1 MNPIDILMTA
11 LRSLASN
18 KLRAALT
25 LLGIVIGVTAVIVLI
40 SLGQGVQQSITSE
53 FESLG
58 TNLITV
64 TPGSS
69 EGDGFGAF
77 FGAGGD
83 TDTLTLNDAYALLD
97 PVSAPSVVAVAPE
110 INTWAHVEFG
120 RSSDD
125 TTILGVTADYDE
137 VRLYEV
143 EHGEFIAPVHVRD
156 ASSVAVIGAG
166 VSESLFGLRN
176 PVGQSIK
183 LNDKPFTIIGVLE
196 SKEGGFFGFL
206 DRNVMIPI
214 TTAHYRL
221 HFHPNSKGEIQVSS
235 ISVQA
240 MSSDSTKSAERE
252 ITEILRLR
260 HRIVEKDDFTIT
272 TQEQALEAI
281 ASAVG
286 VFTVFLGSIAAI
298 SLLVGGIGIM
308 NIMFVT
314 VTERTREIGIR
325 KAMGAKRRDILLQF
339 VTEAAV
345 LSFGGGLI
353 GLALGGLITLAL
365 NGQTIFGGDSPPLET
380 SVDVQITLLALGVS
394 IGIGL
399 FFGIYPALRAAR
411 LHPIDALRYE

>member
-1 MNPIDILMTA
+1 MNPLDILMTA

-156 ASSVAVIGAG
+156 AASVAVIGAG

-176 PVGQSIK
+176 PVGQSLK
-183 LNDKPFTIIGVLE
+183 LNDKPFTIIGVLK

-206 DRNVMIPI
+206 DRNIMIPI

-221 HFHPNSKGEIQVSS
+221 HFHPNSKGEIQVGS

-240 MSSDSTKSAERE
+240 ASSEATKSAERE

-380 SVDVQITLLALGVS
+380 SVDAQITLLALGVS

>member
-1 MNPIDILMTA
+1 MNPLDIILTA
-11 LRSLASN
+11 LTSLASN

-40 SLGQGVQQSITSE
+40 SLGQGVQQAITSE

-69 EGDGFGAF
+69 DGDGFGAF
-77 FGAGGD
+77 FSGGED
-83 TDTLTLNDAYALLD
+83 ADTLTLNDAQALLD
-97 PVSAPSVVAVAPE
+97 PVNAPSVVAVAPE
-110 INTWAHVEFG
+110 VNTWAHVEFG
-120 RSSDD
+120 RRSDD
-125 TTILGVTADYDE
+125 TTVLGVTADYDE
-137 VRLYEV
+137 VRLYVTEQ
-143 EHGEFIAPVHVRD
+143 GDFISPVHVRD
-156 ASSVAVIGAG
+156 AASVAVLGAG
-166 VSESLFGLRN
+166 ISESLFGLRN
-176 PVGQSIK
+176 PVGQTIK
-183 LNDKPFTIIGVLE
+183 LNTKPFTIIGVLE
-196 SKEGGFFGFL
+196 SEEGGFFDFL

-214 TTAHYRL
+214 TTAHYRIS
-221 HFHPNSKGEIQVSS
+221 FNPNSLGEIQVGT

-240 MSSDSTKSAERE
+240 ASSEAIESAERE
-252 ITEILRLR
+252 ISEILRLR
-260 HRIVEKDDFTIT
+260 HRIVDEDDFTIT

-281 ASAVG
+281 ESAIG
-286 VFTVFLGSIAAI
+286 AFTIFLGSIAAI

-308 NIMFVT
+308 NIMFVS

-345 LSFGGGLI
+345 LSFGGGLV
-353 GLALGGLITLAL
+353 GLALGGLITMAMNGRDFFDGTAL
-365 NGQTIFGGDSPPLET
+365 QTSI
-380 SVDVQITLLALGVS
+380 DVQITILALGVS

-399 FFGIYPALRAAR
+399 FFGIYPAMRAAR

>member
-1 MNPIDILMTA
+1 MNPLNIMLTA
-11 LRSLASN
+11 LSSLASN

-25 LLGIVIGVTAVIVLI
+25 LLGIVIGVMAVIVLI
-40 SLGQGVQQSITSE
+40 SLGQGVQKSITSE

-69 EGDGFGAF
+69 DGEGFGAF

-83 TDTLTLNDAYALLD
+83 EDTLTLEDAYALLD
-97 PVSAPSVVAVAPE
+97 PVSAPSIVAVAPE

-120 RSSDD
+120 RRSDD
-125 TTILGVTADYDE
+125 TVVLGVTADYDE
-137 VRLYEV
+137 VRLYVTEQ
-143 EHGEFIAPVHVRD
+143 GEFISPVHVRD
-156 ASSVAVIGAG
+156 AASVAVLGAG
-166 VSESLFGLRN
+166 ISESLFGLRN
-176 PVGQSIK
+176 PVRQTLK
-183 LNDKPFTIIGVLE
+183 LNNKPFTIIGVLE

-206 DRNVMIPI
+206 DRNIMVPI

-221 HFHPNSKGEIQVSS
+221 NFQPNSKGEIQVGT

-240 MSSDSTKSAERE
+240 ASGEIIRDAERE
-252 ITEILRLR
+252 ISDVLRLR
-260 HRIVEKDDFTIT
+260 HRILDEDDFTIT

-281 ASAVG
+281 ESAIG
-286 VFTVFLGSIAAI
+286 AFTIFLGSIAAI

-308 NIMFVT
+308 NIMLVS

-345 LSFGGGLI
+345 LSFGGGLV
-353 GLALGGLITLAL
+353 GLALGGLITMAM
-365 NGQTIFGGDSPPLET
+365 NGQDFLGGPTLET
-380 SVDVQITLLALGVS
+380 SIDVQITLLALGVS

>member
-1 MNPIDILMTA
+1 MNPLDIILTA
-11 LRSLASN
+11 LTSLASN

-40 SLGQGVQQSITSE
+40 SLGQGVQQAITSE

-69 EGDGFGAF
+69 DGDGFGAF
-77 FGAGGD
+77 FSGGED
-83 TDTLTLNDAYALLD
+83 ADTLTLNDARALLD
-97 PVSAPSVVAVAPE
+97 PVNAPSVVAVAPE
-110 INTWAHVEFG
+110 VNTWAHVEFG
-120 RSSDD
+120 RRSDD
-125 TTILGVTADYDE
+125 TTVLGVTADYDE
-137 VRLYEV
+137 VRLYVTEQ
-143 EHGEFIAPVHVRD
+143 GDFISPVHVRD
-156 ASSVAVIGAG
+156 AASVAVLGAG
-166 VSESLFGLRN
+166 ISESLFGLRN
-176 PVGQSIK
+176 PVGQTIK
-183 LNDKPFTIIGVLE
+183 LNTKPFTIIGVLE
-196 SKEGGFFGFL
+196 SEEGGFFDFL

-214 TTAHYRL
+214 TTAHYRIS
-221 HFHPNSKGEIQVSS
+221 FNPNSLGEIQVGT

-240 MSSDSTKSAERE
+240 ASSEAIESAERE
-252 ITEILRLR
+252 ISEILRLR
-260 HRIVEKDDFTIT
+260 HRIVDEDDFTIT

-281 ASAVG
+281 ESAIG
-286 VFTVFLGSIAAI
+286 AFTIFLGSIAAI

-308 NIMFVT
+308 NIMFVS

-345 LSFGGGLI
+345 LSFGGGLV
-353 GLALGGLITLAL
+353 GLALGGLITMAMNGRDFFDGTAL
-365 NGQTIFGGDSPPLET
+365 QTSI
-380 SVDVQITLLALGVS
+380 DVQITILALGVS

-399 FFGIYPALRAAR
+399 FFGIYPAMRAAR

>member
-1 MNPIDILMTA
+1 MNPLDIILTA
-11 LRSLASN
+11 LTSLASN

-40 SLGQGVQQSITSE
+40 SLGQGVQQAITSE

-69 EGDGFGAF
+69 EDGFGAF
-77 FGAGGD
+77 FSGGED
-83 TDTLTLNDAYALLD
+83 ADTLTLNDARALLD
-97 PVSAPSVVAVAPE
+97 PVNAPSVVAVAPE
-110 INTWAHVEFG
+110 VNTWAHVEFG
-120 RSSDD
+120 RRSDD
-125 TTILGVTADYDE
+125 TTVLGVTADYDE
-137 VRLYEV
+137 VRLYVTEQ
-143 EHGEFIAPVHVRD
+143 GDFISPVHVRD
-156 ASSVAVIGAG
+156 AASVAVLGAG
-166 VSESLFGLRN
+166 ISESLFGLRN
-176 PVGQSIK
+176 PVGQTIK
-183 LNDKPFTIIGVLE
+183 LNTKPFTIIGVLE
-196 SKEGGFFGFL
+196 SEEGGFFDFL

-214 TTAHYRL
+214 TTAHYRIS
-221 HFHPNSKGEIQVSS
+221 FNPNSLGEIQVGT

-240 MSSDSTKSAERE
+240 ASSEAIESAERE
-252 ITEILRLR
+252 ISEILRLR
-260 HRIVEKDDFTIT
+260 HRIVDEDDFTIT

-281 ASAVG
+281 ESAIG
-286 VFTVFLGSIAAI
+286 AFTIFLGSIAAI

-308 NIMFVT
+308 NIMFVS

-345 LSFGGGLI
+345 LSFGGGLV
-353 GLALGGLITLAL
+353 GLALGGLITMAMNGRDFFDGTAL
-365 NGQTIFGGDSPPLET
+365 QTSI
-380 SVDVQITLLALGVS
+380 DVQITILALGVS

-399 FFGIYPALRAAR
+399 FFGIYPAMRAAR

>member
-1 MNPIDILMTA
+1 MNPLDIMLTA
-11 LRSLASN
+11 LRSLAAN
-18 KLRAALT
+18 KLRASLT

-40 SLGQGVQQSITSE
+40 SLGQGVQKSITSE

-69 EGDGFGAF
+69 DGEGFGAF

-83 TDTLTLNDAYALLD
+83 DDTLTLNDAYALLD
-97 PVSAPSVVAVAPE
+97 PVSAPSVIAVAPE
-110 INTWAHVEFG
+110 INTWAQVAFG
-120 RSSDD
+120 RRADD

-137 VRLYEV
+137 VRLYVTEQ
-143 EHGEFIAPVHVRD
+143 GEFISPVHVRD
-156 ASSVAVIGAG
+156 AASVAVLGAG
-166 VSESLFGLRN
+166 ISESLFGLRN
-176 PVGQSIK
+176 PVGQIVK
-183 LNDKPFTIIGVLE
+183 LNSKPFTIIGVLE
-196 SKEGGFFGFL
+196 ANEGGFFGFL
-206 DRNVMIPI
+206 DRNIMIPI

-221 HFHPNSKGEIQVSS
+221 YFNPNSKGEIQVGT

-240 MSSDSTKSAERE
+240 ASGEVIESAERE
-252 ITEILRLR
+252 ISDVLRLR
-260 HRIVEKDDFTIT
+260 HRIVDEDDFTIT

-281 ASAVG
+281 ASAIG
-286 VFTVFLGSIAAI
+286 AFTIFLGSIAAI

-308 NIMFVT
+308 NIMLVS

-339 VTEAAV
+339 VTEAGV
-345 LSFGGGLI
+345 LSFGGGLV
-353 GLALGGLITLAL
+353 GLALGGLITMAM
-365 NGQTIFGGDSPPLET
+365 NGQDFLGGPTLET
-380 SVDVQITLLALGVS
+380 SIDAQITLLALGVS

>member
-1 MNPIDILMTA
+1 MNPLDIMLTA
-11 LRSLASN
+11 LTSLASN

-40 SLGQGVQQSITSE
+40 SLGQGVQKSITSE

-64 TPGSS
+64 TPGSNDG
-69 EGDGFGAF
+69 EGFGAF
-77 FGAGGD
+77 FGSGGD
-83 TDTLTLNDAYALLD
+83 SETLTLNDATALLD

-110 INTWAHVEFG
+110 INTWAHVEYG
-120 RSSDD
+120 RSADD

-137 VRLYEV
+137 VRLYVTEQ
-143 EHGEFIAPVHVRD
+143 GEFISPVHVRD
-156 ASSVAVIGAG
+156 AASVAVLGAG
-166 VSESLFGLRN
+166 ISESLFGLRN
-176 PVGQSIK
+176 PVGQTLK
-183 LNDKPFTIIGVLE
+183 LNSKPFTIVGVLE

-206 DRNVMIPI
+206 DRNIMIPI

-221 HFHPNSKGEIQVSS
+221 YFNPNPEGEIQVGT

-240 MSSDSTKSAERE
+240 ASSEVTESAERE
-252 ITEILRLR
+252 ISNILRLR
-260 HRIVEKDDFTIT
+260 HRILEEDDFTIT

-281 ASAVG
+281 ESAIG
-286 VFTVFLGSIAAI
+286 AFTIFLGSIAAI

-308 NIMFVT
+308 NIMLVS

-339 VTEAAV
+339 VTEAGV
-345 LSFGGGLI
+345 LSFGGGLV
-353 GLALGGLITLAL
+353 GLALGGLITMAM
-365 NGQTIFGGDSPPLET
+365 NGQDFLGGPTLET
-380 SVDVQITLLALGVS
+380 SIDAQITLLALGVS

>member
-1 MNPIDILMTA
+1 MNPLDVILTA
-11 LRSLASN
+11 LSSLASN

-58 TNLITV
+58 ANLITV
-64 TPGSS
+64 TPGSNDG
-69 EGDGFGAF
+69 EGFGAF

-83 TDTLTLNDAYALLD
+83 DDTLTLNDAYALLD
-97 PVSAPSVVAVAPE
+97 PVSAPSIVAVAPE

-120 RSSDD
+120 RSADD

-137 VRLYEV
+137 VRLYAV
-143 EHGEFIAPVHVRD
+143 EQGEFISPVHVRD
-156 ASSVAVIGAG
+156 AASVAVLGAG
-166 VSESLFGLRN
+166 ISESIFGLRN
-176 PVGQSIK
+176 PVGQTLK
-183 LNDKPFTIIGVLE
+183 LNSKPFTIIGVLE

-206 DRNVMIPI
+206 DRNIMIPI

-221 HFHPNSKGEIQVSS
+221 YFHPNSQGEIQVGS

-240 MSSDSTKSAERE
+240 ASGEVIEEAERE
-252 ITEILRLR
+252 ISEILRLR
-260 HRIVEKDDFTIT
+260 HRILEEDDFTIT

-281 ASAVG
+281 ESAIG
-286 VFTVFLGSIAAI
+286 AFTIFLGSIAAI

-308 NIMFVT
+308 NIMFVS

-325 KAMGAKRRDILLQF
+325 KAMGAKRRDILFQF

-345 LSFGGGLI
+345 LSFGGGLV
-353 GLALGGLITLAL
+353 GLALGGLITMAM
-365 NGQTIFGGDSPPLET
+365 NGQDFLGGPTLET
-380 SVDVQITLLALGVS
+380 SIDVQITLLALGVS

-399 FFGIYPALRAAR
+399 FFGIYPAMRAAR

>member
-1 MNPIDILMTA
+1 MNPLDIVLTA
-11 LRSLASN
+11 LSSLASN

-40 SLGQGVQQSITSE
+40 SLGQGVQKSITSE

-77 FGAGGD
+77 FGSGGD
-83 TDTLTLNDAYALLD
+83 QDTLTLNDAYALLD

-110 INTWAHVEFG
+110 INTWAHVEYG
-120 RSSDD
+120 RSADD
-125 TTILGVTADYDE
+125 TTILGVTADYDD
-137 VRLYEV
+137 VRLYVAEQ
-143 EHGEFIAPVHVRD
+143 GEFIAPVHVRD
-156 ASSVAVIGAG
+156 AASVAVLGAG
-166 VSESLFGLRN
+166 ISESLFGLRS
-176 PVGQSIK
+176 PVGQTIK
-183 LNDKPFTIIGVLE
+183 LNGKPFTIIGVLE

-206 DRNVMIPI
+206 DRNIMIPL

-221 HFHPNSKGEIQVSS
+221 NFHPNSKGEIQVGS

-240 MSSDSTKSAERE
+240 ASSEAAESAERE
-252 ITEILRLR
+252 IRDILRLR
-260 HRIVEKDDFTIT
+260 HRIVEEDDFTIT

-281 ASAVG
+281 ESAIG
-286 VFTVFLGSIAAI
+286 AFTIFLGSIAAI

-325 KAMGAKRRDILLQF
+325 KAMGAKRRDIMLQF

-345 LSFGGGLI
+345 LSFGGGLV
-353 GLALGGLITLAL
+353 GLALGGLITMAM
-365 NGQTIFGGDSPPLET
+365 NGQDFLGGPTLET
-380 SVDVQITLLALGVS
+380 SLDVQITILALGVS

>member
-1 MNPIDILMTA
+1 MNPLDIILTA
-11 LRSLASN
+11 LTSLASN

-40 SLGQGVQQSITSE
+40 SLGQGVQQAITSE

-69 EGDGFGAF
+69 DGDGFGAF
-77 FGAGGD
+77 FSGGED
-83 TDTLTLNDAYALLD
+83 ADTLTLNDAQALLD
-97 PVSAPSVVAVAPE
+97 PVNAPSVVAIAPE
-110 INTWAHVEFG
+110 VNRWAHVEFG
-120 RSSDD
+120 RRSDD
-125 TTILGVTADYDE
+125 TTVLGVTADYDE
-137 VRLYEV
+137 VRLYVTEQ
-143 EHGEFIAPVHVRD
+143 GDFISPVHVRD
-156 ASSVAVIGAG
+156 AASVAVLGAG
-166 VSESLFGLRN
+166 ISESLFGLRN
-176 PVGQSIK
+176 PVGQTIK
-183 LNDKPFTIIGVLE
+183 LNTKPFTIIGVLE
-196 SKEGGFFGFL
+196 SEEGGFFDFL

-214 TTAHYRL
+214 TTAHYRIS
-221 HFHPNSKGEIQVSS
+221 FNPNSLGEIQVGT

-240 MSSDSTKSAERE
+240 ASSEAIESAERE
-252 ITEILRLR
+252 ISEILRLR
-260 HRIVEKDDFTIT
+260 HRIVDEDDFTIT

-281 ASAVG
+281 ESAIG
-286 VFTVFLGSIAAI
+286 AFTIFLGSIAAI

-308 NIMFVT
+308 NIMFVS

-345 LSFGGGLI
+345 LSFGGGLV
-353 GLALGGLITLAL
+353 GLALGGLITMAMNGRDFFDGTAL
-365 NGQTIFGGDSPPLET
+365 QTSI
-380 SVDVQITLLALGVS
+380 DVQITILALGVS

-399 FFGIYPALRAAR
+399 FFGIYPAMRAAR

>member
-1 MNPIDILMTA
+1 MNPLDIMLTA
-11 LRSLASN
+11 LRSLAAN
-18 KLRAALT
+18 KLRASLT

-40 SLGQGVQQSITSE
+40 SLGQGVQKSITSE

-69 EGDGFGAF
+69 DGEGFGAF

-83 TDTLTLNDAYALLD
+83 DDTLTLNDAYALLD
-97 PVSAPSVVAVAPE
+97 PVSAPSVIAVAPE
-110 INTWAHVEFG
+110 INTWAQVAFG
-120 RSSDD
+120 RRADD

-137 VRLYEV
+137 VRLYVTEQ
-143 EHGEFIAPVHVRD
+143 GEFISPVHVRD
-156 ASSVAVIGAG
+156 AAAVAVLGAG
-166 VSESLFGLRN
+166 ISESLFGLRN
-176 PVGQSIK
+176 PVGQIVK
-183 LNDKPFTIIGVLE
+183 LNSKPFTIIGVLE
-196 SKEGGFFGFL
+196 ANEGGFFGFL
-206 DRNVMIPI
+206 DRNIMIPI

-221 HFHPNSKGEIQVSS
+221 YFNPNSKGEIQVGS

-240 MSSDSTKSAERE
+240 ASGEVIESAERE
-252 ITEILRLR
+252 ISDVLRLR
-260 HRIVEKDDFTIT
+260 HRIVDEDDFTIT

-281 ASAVG
+281 ASAIG
-286 VFTVFLGSIAAI
+286 AFTIFLGSIAAI

-308 NIMFVT
+308 NIMLVS

-339 VTEAAV
+339 VTEAGV
-345 LSFGGGLI
+345 LSFGGGLV
-353 GLALGGLITLAL
+353 GLALGGLITMAM
-365 NGQTIFGGDSPPLET
+365 NGQDFLGGPTLET
-380 SVDVQITLLALGVS
+380 SIDAQITLLALGVS

>member
-69 EGDGFGAF
+69 DGDGFGAF

-156 ASSVAVIGAG
+156 AASVAVIGAG

-176 PVGQSIK
+176 PVGQSLK
-183 LNDKPFTIIGVLE
+183 LNDKPFTIIGVLK

-206 DRNVMIPI
+206 DRNIMIPI

-221 HFHPNSKGEIQVSS
+221 HFHPNSKGEIQVGS

>member
-69 EGDGFGAF
+69 DGDGFGAF

-156 ASSVAVIGAG
+156 AASVAVIGAG

-176 PVGQSIK
+176 PVGQSLK

-206 DRNVMIPI
+206 DRNIMIPI

-221 HFHPNSKGEIQVSS
+221 HFHPNSKGEIQVGS

-240 MSSDSTKSAERE
+240 ASSEATKSAERE